1 VDAASLDNDQ
11 YTDVFIGK
19 DNSAVL
25 STSMT
30 VYLFDS
36 SLHYK
41 KIFTGIRNVEDLE
54 RRKIESYNSL
64 ITDRNGN
71 LWAIKQRY
79 VFLIDKNTMRVA
91 KIFGPFTGNL
101 ETIYQD
107 SNLQFWLGSFGGGLM
122 GFDPNPDALLDLLLP
137 QIDDYMLREIAFADY
152 GRDVERHLAPLKLF
166 RDERVLPVL
175 DWHPAEVL
183 ELIRWSE
190 PEDKNWKPGGE
201 GRYGHLLRAFACST
215 LLRVRERTENWDT
228 YDSYGDTTVQLERS
242 IVALGAPFISP
253 GARFFAWCIERLSS
267 SKEVGDNKLFFGLA
281 LLSLTTKLPDAIGEE
296 VDVGEAE
303 PA

>member
-1 VDAASLDNDQ
+1 MELEP
-11 YTDVFIGK
+11 T
-19 DNSAVL
+19 
-25 STSMT
+25 
-30 VYLFDS
+30 
-36 SLHYK
+36 
-41 KIFTGIRNVEDLE
+41 RVE
-54 RRKIESYNSL
+54 
-64 ITDRNGN
+64 
-71 LWAIKQRY
+71 Q
-79 VFLIDKNTMRVA
+79 
-91 KIFGPFTGNL
+91 
-101 ETIYQD
+101 
-107 SNLQFWLGSFGGGLM
+107 WLR

-296 VDVGEAE
+296 VVPLCEWIDGVVSATSYGEQAWIPWHLVGLKSEAWAKVGEELRGWSETQQQSDRVTWVGLIGNSLAE
-303 PA
+303 TRNG